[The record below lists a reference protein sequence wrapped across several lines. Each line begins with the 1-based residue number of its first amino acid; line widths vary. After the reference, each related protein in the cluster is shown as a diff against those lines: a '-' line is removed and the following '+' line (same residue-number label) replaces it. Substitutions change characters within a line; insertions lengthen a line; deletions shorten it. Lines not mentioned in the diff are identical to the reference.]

1 MIVIII
7 VIDKSLSYFK
17 VTIERIDNNKNNT
30 TAVYASCLILLTYCY
45 NNMFMLIANQDS
57 KEL

>member
-30 TAVYASCLILLTYCY
+30 TAVSAASKPHSRLLK
-45 NNMFMLIANQDS
+45 S
-57 KEL
+57 KTLQSK